1 MMAEPHASSIPVDS
15 PSAFFDRELSW
26 LAFARRVL
34 ALVEDGE
41 LPLFE
46 RIKFAGIMGMLHD
59 EFFMKRMSGIK
70 RKMQLR
76 PDKRSLDGRS
86 AADELAAC
94 RAEIND
100 QRDVLERVLEQD
112 IRPALSRESLPILAW
127 DELDGAMRQALR
139 GYFERSVMPI
149 LTPLAVDAEHP
160 FPFISN
166 DALNLA
172 AMLLLEGG
180 HGRRFVRIKV
190 PDNRP
195 RWVPLPGGAGFTP
208 LEEVI
213 AANLELLFP
222 TTPPESVFLFRV
234 TRGAEGKPAAPTD
247 LTPQEALREPG
258 SIIRQVS
265 NELKARRFAGVVR
278 LQVDSRMPGGL
289 CQWLTSQLG
298 IDEDDL
304 YPSRSLLRLSNLL
317 DLECGDRPHLKLPP
331 HRPRSHPR
339 LKGLSQTPEA
349 IFDEI
354 RRGDILCHHPYHS
367 FDSSVL
373 RLIESAAVDPD
384 VLAIKL
390 TIYRTSKD
398 SPIVQALAEAARRG
412 KQVAVLVEITARFD
426 EAPNIAWGRF
436 LENEGVH
443 VAYGVE
449 KLKTHVKGAL
459 VVREEEGLIRRY
471 AHVGTGNYHTGTAR
485 IYEDLGILT
494 CEPEIC
500 ADMADVFNE
509 LTGATHRVEYK
520 RLLVAPVTMR
530 RRFLELFRQEE
541 EHACAGREA
550 GIRAKV
556 NQLQDKETI
565 KALYRASQAG
575 VPIELN
581 VRGLCCLR
589 PGVPGL
595 SENIR
600 VFSVLGRF
608 LEHSRIYR
616 FASGG
621 DPLYFIGSADWMKR
635 NLSRRV
641 ETVAPVLDPTIQ
653 QELQEILDVYAS
665 DNASAW
671 DAGPDGK
678 YVRRRPLADEPRRAA
693 QEIFLERAKSGAS
706 TRPTTGVDRAPIE
719 EAGTVER
726 R

>member
-1 MMAEPHASSIPVDS
+1 MAEPHESSIPVDS

-34 ALVEDGE
+34 ALVEDRE

-70 RKMQLR
+70 RKLKMR

-86 AADELAAC
+86 AAEELVAC
-94 RAEIND
+94 RAEISD
-100 QRDVLERVLEQD
+100 QSDVLERLLEQD
-112 IRPALSRESLPILAW
+112 LRPALARENLPILAW
-127 DELDGAMRQALR
+127 DDLDRPTRQTLR
-139 GYFERSVMPI
+139 RHFERSVLPI

-172 AMLLLEGG
+172 ATLPLAEGG
-180 HGRRFVRIKV
+180 GRRFVRIKV

-213 AANLELLFP
+213 AANLELLLP
-222 TTPPESVFLFRV
+222 MPPPESVFPFRV
-234 TRGAEGKPAAPTD
+234 TRGAEGKPEAPPD

-278 LQVDSRMPGGL
+278 LQVDSRMPGDL
-289 CQWLTSQLG
+289 CQWLASQLD
-298 IDEDDL
+298 IDDDDL

-331 HRPRSHPR
+331 HRPRTPPR
-339 LKGLSQTPEA
+339 LKGLPQTPQA

-354 RRGDILCHHPYHS
+354 KRGDILCHHPYHS
-367 FDSSVL
+367 FDASVL

-398 SPIVQALAEAARRG
+398 SPIVQALAEASRRG
-412 KQVAVLVEITARFD
+412 KQAAVLVEITARFD

-494 CEPEIC
+494 CDPEIC
-500 ADMADVFNE
+500 AYMADVFNE
-509 LTGATHRVEYK
+509 LTGATHRVEY
-520 RLLVAPVTMR
+520 RQLLVAPVTMR
-530 RRFLELFRQEE
+530 RRFLELIQQEE
-541 EHACAGREA
+541 EHARAGREA

-556 NQLQDKETI
+556 NQLQDRETI
-565 KALYRASQAG
+565 QELYRASQAG
-575 VPIELN
+575 VSIELN
-581 VRGLCCLR
+581 VRGLCCLC

-616 FASGG
+616 FANGG
-621 DPLYFIGSADWMKR
+621 NALYFIGSADWMKR

-641 ETVAPVLDPTIQ
+641 ETIMPVADPIIQ
-653 QELQEILDVYAS
+653 EELLEILDVYAN
-665 DNASAW
+665 DNVSAW

-678 YVRRRPLADEPRRAA
+678 YLRRQPLPDDPRRAA
-693 QEIFLERAKSGAS
+693 QEIFMERAGSRAS
-706 TRPTTGVDRAPIE
+706 AQSKAGIDRAPIGKG
-719 EAGTVER
+719 ATVEER
-726 R
+726 